1 MREIILVKN
10 VALAPML
17 PLPEISTALGSLQQ
31 LGSVGGMSPAT
42 SRLICA
48 SLGSW
53 DRCLFFLGSESLT
66 WLHVSLAWRTVLAG
80 FRVFP

>member
-1 MREIILVKN
+1 MKN

-17 PLPEISTALGSLQQ
+17 LLPEISTALGSSQQ
-31 LGSVGGMSPAT
+31 LGRVEGMSPAA

-53 DRCLFFLGSESLT
+53 DRCLFVLGSELLA
-66 WLHVSLAWRTVLAG
+66 WLHVALAWRTALARFKVL
-80 FRVFP
+80 P